1 MTMVATGVVPG
12 GETPAESPK
21 VRRMGAGPVA
31 LRIFRSIH
39 LSSEEENEAASI
51 TASSLETK

>member
-1 MTMVATGVVPG
+1 MVATGTVPG
-12 GETPAESPK
+12 GETPGESPK

-39 LSSEEENEAASI
+39 LSNVEEKEAASI
-51 TASSLETK
+51 TASSVETK